1 MSSYNAQCEVT
12 HGGHHMDS
20 IYFVLIAAFY
30 GLSVLIVYGY
40 EKLGRP
46 S

>member
-1 MSSYNAQCEVT
+1 MDLFYLGLVVT
-12 HGGHHMDS
+12 
-20 IYFVLIAAFY
+20 FV
-30 GLSVLIVYGY
+30 GLSVLLVLGC

>member
-1 MSSYNAQCEVT
+1 
-12 HGGHHMDS
+12 MDLF
-20 IYFVLIAAFY
+20 YLALIAAFV